1 MTRLWHAALMGTRGS
16 AEWERDLVLVGPV
29 EPAGPPGRPAAM
41 PTAAF
46 DTTRRAVRRVRLGS
60 AVLVVLAASLV
71 TGCSAPGGA
80 SRDTTGGSAGASTS
94 AAGGGASANPS
105 DADAI
110 AHPTGPTDIVLR
122 VGDEGGFM
130 MMEAVMS
137 RVPRFTL
144 YGDGRALIAQDATTA
159 KGQAGINGAP
169 GQVLT
174 ETRLTEAQVQDVL
187 RFALVDG
194 MVGVAKE
201 SFPIS
206 VMDVPT
212 TVIEIHAGGVDKRI
226 KATGL
231 GMDANGPDRVVL
243 NALASLVQRLG
254 AIPGDAEYVAPSS
267 LAILAA
273 TEAAPGVVAGPWP
286 WPDVAP
292 AAFDRPAANDPF
304 GFTRHVLTDAQAS
317 AVSVQP
323 GTAGGP
329 LTLKGPDGK
338 TYLVVIRPALPDE
351 AGAG

>member
-1 MTRLWHAALMGTRGS
+1 MAWSPEPHSRLTVWPATSTGSPASSAAIRATLRLSSPAWFAHPSTTSSINAGSMPVLSTTARMTSAARSSGRTGASAPPYRPIGVRTASTIHACRSGRSRSRAMTRLWHAALMGTRGS

-71 TGCSAPGGA
+71 AGCSAPGRA

-94 AAGGGASANPS
+94 AAGGAAANLS

-174 ETRLTEAQVQDVL
+174 ETRLTEAQVQDLL
-187 RFALVDG
+187 RFALV
-194 MVGVAKE
+194 
-201 SFPIS
+201 
-206 VMDVPT
+206 
-212 TVIEIHAGGVDKRI
+212 
-226 KATGL
+226 
-231 GMDANGPDRVVL
+231 
-243 NALASLVQRLG
+243 
-254 AIPGDAEYVAPSS
+254 
-267 LAILAA
+267 
-273 TEAAPGVVAGPWP
+273 
-286 WPDVAP
+286 
-292 AAFDRPAANDPF
+292 
-304 GFTRHVLTDAQAS
+304 
-317 AVSVQP
+317 
-323 GTAGGP
+323 
-329 LTLKGPDGK
+329 
-338 TYLVVIRPALPDE
+338 
-351 AGAG
+351 